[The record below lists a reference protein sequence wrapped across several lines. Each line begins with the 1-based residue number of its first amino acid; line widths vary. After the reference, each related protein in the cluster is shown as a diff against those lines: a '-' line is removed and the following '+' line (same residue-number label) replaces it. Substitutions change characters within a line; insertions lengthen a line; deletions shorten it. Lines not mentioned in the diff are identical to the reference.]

1 MKTTTVRVEDRSRT
15 DPAKVLSVRL
25 DDLLRVLDKAAD
37 RFLIPC
43 QGLLALGKDGCPDCR
58 GALELKSELLKTA
71 SILRA
76 EVQEKMKTGMPFG
89 AKSKNEAK
97 TEAKNRKRIK

>member
-1 MKTTTVRVEDRSRT
+1 MRTTRLKVEDRSRM
-15 DPAKVLSVRL
+15 DPAKVLAVRL
-25 DDLLRVLDKAAD
+25 EDLLRVLDKAAD
-37 RFLIPC
+37 HFVIPC
-43 QGLLALGKDGCPDCR
+43 QTITLPDGMCPNCR
-58 GALELKSELLKTA
+58 DTLELKSELLKMA

-97 TEAKNRKRIK
+97 TEANNRKKIK

>member
-25 DDLLRVLDKAAD
+25 EDLLRVLDKAAD
-37 RFLIPC
+37 HFLIPC
-43 QGLLALGKDGCPDCR
+43 QGLLATGKGGCPDCR
-58 GALELKSELLKTA
+58 NALELKSELLKMA
-71 SILRA
+71 AILRA

-89 AKSKNEAK
+89 AKSKIEAK
-97 TEAKNRKRIK
+97 TEAKNRNRIK

>member
-1 MKTTTVRVEDRSRT
+1 MKTTTVRVEDRSRM

-25 DDLLRVLDKAAD
+25 EDLLRVLDKAAD
-37 RFLIPC
+37 HFVIPC
-43 QGLLALGKDGCPDCR
+43 QSMLSLGTGGCPNCR
-58 GALELKSELLKTA
+58 NALELKSDLLKMA

-97 TEAKNRKRIK
+97 TEANKRKRIN

>member
-1 MKTTTVRVEDRSRT
+1 MKTATLRVEDRSRM
-15 DPAKVLSVRL
+15 DPAKVVSVRL
-25 DDLLRVLDKAAD
+25 EDLLGVLDRAAD
-37 RFLIPC
+37 HFVIPC
-43 QGLLALGKDGCPDCR
+43 QSMLSPGTGGCPNCR
-58 GALELKSELLKTA
+58 NTLELKSDLLKMA

-97 TEAKNRKRIK
+97 TEAKNRNRIK

>member
-1 MKTTTVRVEDRSRT
+1 MKTTTVRVEDRSRM

-25 DDLLRVLDKAAD
+25 EDLLRVLDKAAVH
-37 RFLIPC
+37 FVIPC
-43 QGLLALGKDGCPDCR
+43 QSMLSLGTGGCPNCR
-58 GALELKSELLKTA
+58 NTLELKSDLLKMA

>member
-1 MKTTTVRVEDRSRT
+1 MKTTTVRVEDRSRM
-15 DPAKVLSVRL
+15 DPVKVLSVRL
-25 DDLLRVLDKAAD
+25 DDLLHVLDKAAD
-37 RFLIPC
+37 HFLIPC
-43 QGLLALGKDGCPDCR
+43 QGLLTTGKGGCPDCR
-58 GALELKSELLKTA
+58 NALELKSDLLKMA

>member
-1 MKTTTVRVEDRSRT
+1 MKTQLKVEDRSRT

-25 DDLLRVLDKAAD
+25 EDLLRVLDKAAD
-37 RFLIPC
+37 HFLIPC
-43 QGLLALGKDGCPDCR
+43 QGLLALGKGGCPDCR
-58 GALELKSELLKTA
+58 DTLELKAELLKMA

-89 AKSKNEAK
+89 AKSKIEAK

>member
-25 DDLLRVLDKAAD
+25 DDLLRVLDRAAD
-37 RFLIPC
+37 HFVIPC
-43 QGLLALGKDGCPDCR
+43 QSMLSLGTGGCPNCR
-58 GALELKSELLKTA
+58 NTLELKSDLLKMA

-76 EVQEKMKTGMPFG
+76 E
-89 AKSKNEAK
+89 ASKGLKQSA
-97 TEAKNRKRIK
+97 TKRGHHPAFDEYGEHR